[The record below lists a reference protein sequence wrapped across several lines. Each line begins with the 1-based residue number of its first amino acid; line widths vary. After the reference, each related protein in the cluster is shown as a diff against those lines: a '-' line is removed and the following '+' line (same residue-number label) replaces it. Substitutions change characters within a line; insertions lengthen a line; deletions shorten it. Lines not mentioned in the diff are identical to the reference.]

1 MHRGRFG
8 SHPLRPCL
16 PDQLVNRQK
25 LVVPPSPNKQ
35 TNWASNTN
43 SSPYHPTHEQ
53 DNTLVMDRMG
63 CTMLSSEEDD
73 KAILVVLPFGSV

>member
-1 MHRGRFG
+1 MHGGHFG

-16 PDQLVNRQK
+16 PYQPVNRQK

-35 TNWASNTN
+35 TDWASNTN
-43 SSPYHPTHEQ
+43 SSSYHPTHEQ
-53 DNTLVMDRMG
+53 DNTSAMDRTG
-63 CTMLSSEEDD
+63 RTMLSPEEDD

>member
-16 PDQLVNRQK
+16 PDQHVNRQK

-35 TNWASNTN
+35 TDWASNTN
-43 SSPYHPTHEQ
+43 SSSYHPTHEQ
-53 DNTLVMDRMG
+53 DNTSAMDRTG
-63 CTMLSSEEDD
+63 RTMLSLEEDD

>member
-16 PDQLVNRQK
+16 PDQPVRQK

-35 TNWASNTN
+35 TDWASNMN
-43 SSPYHPTHEQ
+43 SSPYHSTHEQ
-53 DNTLVMDRMG
+53 DNTSAMDRTG
-63 CTMLSSEEDD
+63 RTMLSPEEDD